1 MEPMIDRIGGEE
13 KVHHL
18 VDHFYDL
25 IETLPQGRA
34 IMEMHLK
41 GHGLSHVRPAQ
52 FEFLCGF
59 FGGRRYYHERHGHM
73 NLREI
78 HAHVEIRTQDAE
90 DWLAVMDLAMKDTAV
105 PADQAA
111 QIMAA
116 FRRAALS
123 LVNV

>member
-1 MEPMIDRIGGEE
+1 
-13 KVHHL
+13 
-18 VDHFYDL
+18 
-25 IETLPQGRA
+25 
-34 IMEMHLK
+34 
-41 GHGLSHVRPAQ
+41 
-52 FEFLCGF
+52 
-59 FGGRRYYHERHGHM
+59 M

-116 FRRAALS
+116 FRRPCAGERGRLR
-123 LVNV
+123 LPQPFG

>member
-1 MEPMIDRIGGEE
+1 
-13 KVHHL
+13 
-18 VDHFYDL
+18 
-25 IETLPQGRA
+25 
-34 IMEMHLK
+34 
-41 GHGLSHVRPAQ
+41 
-52 FEFLCGF
+52 
-59 FGGRRYYHERHGHM
+59 
-73 NLREI
+73 
-78 HAHVEIRTQDAE
+78 VEIRTQDAE